1 MSDTQNNASTKN
13 DERKNLVRKTLKYFF
28 PVAWK
33 FDKTYFILSAI
44 NVVIGAAV
52 PFPEIIFMP
61 LLLDSLISPER
72 DVRQIIIYAALM
84 IGLRVVISL
93 INTSL
98 AVHLEK
104 YQDKF
109 YNFVAEEIS
118 QRCMEMDFALTENK
132 EALDQIHRGREGLDY
147 SNGVHGIS
155 IAFFNILTN
164 ALKILGVVTVLAV
177 SAPWMLLII
186 AVLLALSTVVNSR
199 KNKIEIKFFTDLSK
213 IERVW
218 SYILWEVESYRFG
231 KDVRIYGAAKTLIKK
246 SDEQTK
252 RIIKFDVDWENKLY
266 PLSVLD
272 AIVTA
277 IRDFGT
283 YLYLG
288 ALAIFGRITIG
299 TFSQLVTAGGTLNAS
314 VQGAIFGFQDIVK
327 RCNYA
332 YEVVKLMEYPPM
344 LQKGDR
350 RVENLKTPHTIEF
363 RNVSFSYPNTGVQV
377 LKNVSI
383 TIKAGER
390 LSVVGLNGAG
400 KTTFIKLLCRL
411 YDTDE
416 GEILIDGVNIREYDY
431 DEYMKLFSV
440 VFQDFRLLSFTAK
453 DNVLLGAED
462 SDEAVDAMFEKV
474 GLLDK
479 INSLP
484 KGRDT
489 MMFRE
494 FDRDGVQ
501 LSGGEQQKLAIA
513 RALYKDA
520 PVVILDEPTAAL
532 DPVAEYEIYCKF
544 NDLVGGKTAVYIS
557 HRLSSCKFCDRIAV
571 FSEGTIKE
579 LGTHDELVNREGGI
593 YSEMFHAQAQY
604 YV

>member
-1 MSDTQNNASTKN
+1 MSNFPKKN
-13 DERKNLVRKTLKYFF
+13 EKRGHTVRKTLKYFF
-28 PVAWK
+28 PAAWK
-33 FDKTYFILSAI
+33 FDKAYFILSAV
-44 NVVIGAAV
+44 NVIIGAAV

-61 LLLDSLISPER
+61 LLMDSLISPER
-72 DVRQIIIYAALM
+72 SAKTVITYAVLM
-84 IGLRVVISL
+84 ITLKVGVSMVNSVLS
-93 INTSL
+93 N
-98 AVHLEK
+98 HLKK
-104 YQDKF
+104 YSHKF
-109 YNFVAEEIS
+109 YNFVAEDIS
-118 QRCMEMDFALTENK
+118 QRCMEIDFALTENK
-132 EALDQIHRGREGLDY
+132 DALDQINRGREGLDY
-147 SNGVHGIS
+147 SDGVYGIS
-155 IAFFNILTN
+155 TAFFTIITN
-164 ALKILGVVTVLAV
+164 ALKIFGAVTVLAFN
-177 SAPWMLLII
+177 APWMLLII
-186 AVLLALSTVVNSR
+186 AVLLAVSAVINSR
-199 KNKIEIKFFTDLSK
+199 KNKIEIKYFGELSK
-213 IERVW
+213 VER
-218 SYILWEVESYRFG
+218 ILRYVLRELEDFRFG
-231 KDVRIYGAAKTLIKK
+231 KDVRLYGAADTLIKK
-246 SDEQTK
+246 SNEQAD
-252 RIIKFDVDWENKLY
+252 RIMAFNEDRENRKF
-266 PLSVLD
+266 PLDILD
-272 AIVTA
+272 TAVTA

-288 ALAIFGRITIG
+288 ALAIFGKITIG
-299 TFSQLVTAGGTLNAS
+299 TFSQLVSAGSTLNSS
-314 VQGAIFGFQDIVK
+314 VQGAVFGYQDIVK
-327 RCNYA
+327 LCNYG

-344 LQKGDR
+344 LQKGNR
-350 RVENLKTPHTIEF
+350 RFEDLKTPHEIEF

-390 LSVVGLNGAG
+390 LSVVGLNGTG

-440 VFQDFRLLSFTAK
+440 VFQDFKLLSFSAK
-453 DNVLLGAED
+453 DNVLLGAEAG
-462 SDEAVDAMFEKV
+462 DEAADAMFEKV
-474 GLLDK
+474 GLLGK

-489 MMFRE
+489 LMFRE

-532 DPVAEYEIYCKF
+532 DPVAEYEIYCRF
-544 NDLVGGKTAVYIS
+544 NELVGGKTAVYIS
-557 HRLSSCKFCDRIAV
+557 HRLSSCRFCDRIAV

-579 LGTHDELVNREGGI
+579 LGTHDELVKLDGGI
-593 YSEMFHAQAQY
+593 YSEMFRAQAQY

>member
-1 MSDTQNNASTKN
+1 MSKNAEK
-13 DERKNLVRKTLKYFF
+13 RGVVGKTLKYFF

-33 FDKTYFILSAI
+33 FDKAYFILSAV
-44 NVVIGAAV
+44 NVVLGAVV
-52 PFPEIIFMP
+52 PFPGIIFMP

-72 DVRQIIIYAALM
+72 DLRQIITYAALI
-84 IGLRVVISL
+84 IGLEVVV
-93 INTSL
+93 SL
-98 AVHLEK
+98 ANSALSVHLEK
-104 YQDKF
+104 YSDKF

-132 EALDQIHRGREGLDY
+132 EALDQINRGREALDY

-155 IAFFNILTN
+155 SAFFAIITN
-164 ALKILGVVTVLAV
+164 ALKIFGVVTVLAI

-186 AVLLALSTVVNSR
+186 AVLLAVSAVINSK
-199 KNKIEIKFFTDLSK
+199 KNKIEVKYFTELSK
-213 IERVW
+213 INRVW
-218 SYILWEVESYRFG
+218 GYILWELENFRFG
-231 KDVRIYGAAKTLIKK
+231 KDIRLYNAAGTLVKKTT
-246 SDEQTK
+246 EQTD
-252 RIIKFDVDWENKLY
+252 RIIKFDTAWENEKF

-272 AIVTA
+272 VIVAA

-288 ALAIFGRITIG
+288 ALAIFGKITIG
-299 TFSQLVTAGGTLNAS
+299 TFSQLVSAGGTLNAS
-314 VQGAIFGFQDIVK
+314 VQGAIFGFQEIVK

-350 RVENLKTPHTIEF
+350 RVENLNSPHTIEF
-363 RNVSFSYPNTGVQV
+363 RNVSFSYPNTGVRV
-377 LKNVSI
+377 LENVSI

-440 VFQDFRLLSFTAK
+440 VFQDFRLLSFSAK
-453 DNVLLGAED
+453 ENILLGAED

-474 GLLDK
+474 GLLEK

-532 DPVAEYEIYCKF
+532 DPVAEYEIYCRF
-544 NDLVGGKTAVYIS
+544 NELVGGKTAVYIS

-571 FSEGTIKE
+571 FSGGTIKE
-579 LGTHDELVNREGGI
+579 MGTHDELVVREGGI
-593 YSEMFHAQAQY
+593 YSEMFRAQAQY

>member
-272 AIVTA
+272 TVITA

-453 DNVLLGAED
+453 DNILLGAEE